1 MWKTVIAVAA
11 GSVLLAGCGSGSISS
26 PSGATSANSASNVPS
41 TQPSNPTGS
50 LASAYKTTVW
60 EDNFANDP
68 AGPLSTSSSDW
79 AEETGNGVAYGNA
92 GWGNNE
98 AEYYLPGNA
107 TVGGGTLNLHGHADS
122 SVLNDTCGTSTPGNC
137 MFSSAKVTSLK
148 TVDLSQ
154 SGFLEIKAELPTGT
168 GSWPALWLLPGPNPD
183 LSSPPNVNNG
193 QPTWPAGGEIDMV
206 EWLGRY
212 FAGQDSLVQSTL
224 HLPSGTP
231 SPTYTDSFEY
241 QKATLSSPLS
251 TSFHLY
257 QLAWT
262 PGQIEFAVDNQVIMT
277 CTKSTMS
284 CTPTVAGIP
293 SFPASSIWPY
303 GTTAKNYYVIMN
315 LAIGG
320 YLGAPNGDNT
330 QVPAN
335 YDQTMQVAYVRYMTP

>member
-1 MWKTVIAVAA
+1 MSKTIFLAAVASA
-11 GSVLLAGCGSGSISS
+11 LLAGCGSGSFH
-26 PSGATSANSASNVPS
+26 GPS
-41 TQPSNPTGS
+41 TSSSTPTGS
-50 LASAYKTTVW
+50 TSASLSSNYTTTVW

-68 AGPLSTSSSDW
+68 SGLLSASSSGYW
-79 AEETGNGVAYGNA
+79 AEETGNGTAYGNP

-107 TVGGGTLNLHGHADS
+107 TVSGGTLNLQGKYDS
-122 SVLNDTCGTSTPGNC
+122 TVISHNCGTSVINNC
-137 MFSSAKVTSLK
+137 LFSSAKVTSLK

-154 SGFLEIKAELPTGT
+154 SGFLEIKAELPTST

-183 LSSPPNVNNG
+183 LSSPPNTSNG

-212 FAGQDSLVQSTL
+212 FAGTDALMQSTL

-231 SPTYTDSFEY
+231 SPAYTDSY
-241 QKATLSSPLS
+241 QYQTATLSSPLS

-262 PGQIEFAVDNQVIMT
+262 PGQIAFAVDNQVIMT
-277 CTKSTMS
+277 CTKSSMS
-284 CTPTVAGIP
+284 CTPTVAGIA

-303 GTTAKNYYVIMN
+303 GVTVSNYYLIMN

-320 YLGAPNGDNT
+320 NLGAPNGDNT
-330 QVPAN
+330 QVPGS
-335 YDQTMQVAYVRYMTP
+335 YDQTMRIAYVRYMTP